1 MNEQKVNT
9 SGGIVKK
16 RPLRPRAGFFSCI
29 KRTSSIIEKRIDGF
43 RSGVN
48 GNIFETRHAVGF
60 AGNNSDD
67 RSAWLLIDRT
77 SRLPF
82 NLPFCGAIMLEP
94 DTFFDLAD
102 FPHADIFAQ
111 TGYVWEALRSLKQYC
126 DDIADQSIDYE
137 QLTRGSLV
145 DETLVLHQGILSP
158 GKDCSIRYGDVVRG
172 GLQVFRGD
180 EQLAGASVIM
190 AGAVLLGRRIRIGS
204 GVLIE
209 SGTMIKE
216 PAVIGDQTEV
226 RQGAYLRGYC
236 LVGRRCI
243 VGHATEVKHS
253 IFLNDAKAGHFAY
266 VGDSI
271 LGGGVNL
278 GAGTKLAN
286 FRFIPGEI
294 QVKTMNGPIPTGLKK
309 FGAIFG
315 DRVQTGCNAVTS
327 PGTVVGLESIIMPNT
342 TVLSGYHPSRSV
354 LR

>member
-1 MNEQKVNT
+1 M
-9 SGGIVKK
+9 
-16 RPLRPRAGFFSCI
+16 
-29 KRTSSIIEKRIDGF
+29 
-43 RSGVN
+43 
-48 GNIFETRHAVGF
+48 
-60 AGNNSDD
+60 
-67 RSAWLLIDRT
+67 
-77 SRLPF
+77 
-82 NLPFCGAIMLEP
+82 
-94 DTFFDLAD
+94 
-102 FPHADIFAQ
+102 
-111 TGYVWEALRSLKQYC
+111 
-126 DDIADQSIDYE
+126 
-137 QLTRGSLV
+137 V
-145 DETLVLHQGILSP
+145 DETLILYKGVLSSGH
-158 GKDCSIRYGDVVRG
+158 DCSIRYGDVVRG
-172 GLQVFRGD
+172 GLQVFRQG
-180 EQLAGASVIM
+180 EQLVGASVIM
-190 AGAVLLGRRIRIGS
+190 AGAVFLGDGIRIGG

-209 SGTMIKE
+209 PGVMIKE

-226 RQGAYLRGYC
+226 RQGAYLRGCC
-236 LVGRRCI
+236 LVGRRCV

-327 PGTVVGLESIIMPNT
+327 PGAVVGRESIVMPNT
-342 TVLSGYHPSRSV
+342 TVLSGYHPPRSV